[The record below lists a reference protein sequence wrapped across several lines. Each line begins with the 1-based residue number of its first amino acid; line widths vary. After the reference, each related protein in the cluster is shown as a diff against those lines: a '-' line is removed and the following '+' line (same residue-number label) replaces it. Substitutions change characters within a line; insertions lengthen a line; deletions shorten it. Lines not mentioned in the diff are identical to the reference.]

1 MGADIAALGC
11 DEGGGAAIV
20 VCGTVVV
27 ACVEDW
33 MVMSEELF
41 VAA

>member
-1 MGADIAALGC
+1 MGAGIAALGC
-11 DEGGGAAIV
+11 EEGGGARIV
-20 VCGTVVV
+20 VCGTFVA